1 MLELYIVRV
10 GLKKE
15 AFEVAITRRNLSQK
29 GLAERLHISRSY
41 LSEIVRGKRKP
52 SAAMRERFLEYFR
65 EYTFDD
71 LFIIEKGDNG
81 DRSEA

>member
-1 MLELYIVRV
+1 MVRV
-10 GLKKE
+10 GLKRE

-29 GLAERLHISRSY
+29 GLAEKLLISRSY

-71 LFIIEKGDNG
+71 LFIIEGCDNG
-81 DRSEA
+81 DQSKP